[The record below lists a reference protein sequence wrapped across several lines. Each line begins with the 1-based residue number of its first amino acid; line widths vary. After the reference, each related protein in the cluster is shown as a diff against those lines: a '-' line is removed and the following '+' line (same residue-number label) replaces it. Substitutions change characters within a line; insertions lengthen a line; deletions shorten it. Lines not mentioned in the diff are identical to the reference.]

1 MVRRTR
7 IISWTP
13 FALNSKQEIFSYWN
27 NRNKS
32 KTYSQKLNL
41 EFRNAL
47 IKVAKIPKTGI
58 QTDEDEVRITLFT
71 HFELIYKI
79 SEQEINVLDIF
90 DTRQNP
96 SNYPLKEN

>member
-13 FALNSKQEIFSYWN
+13 FAVKSKQEIFNYWN

-32 KTYSQKLNL
+32 KLYSQQLNI
-41 EFRNAL
+41 EFRTAL
-47 IKVAKIPKTGI
+47 IKVAKIPETGI
-58 QTDEDEVRITLFT
+58 QTDEFNVRLTLCT
-71 HFELIYKI
+71 HFEIIYKI

-96 SNYPLKEN
+96 LNHPIK